1 MASDAR
7 TAVDA
12 DRTVGESRGLR
23 VRASGTEGDQ
33 LTMVVNNTMPEPH
46 CPVVVVVRREGRC
59 WFAEAP
65 PIQVVR
71 TRSLHSAVRSARQ
84 LLGEDVPVH
93 YQFHTGDMELDRL
106 VLQIQTARAEA
117 ERLEA
122 RLRQLMSKV
131 FTLPSGG
138 SVRDVGLLVGLSYQR
153 VHQLMLKQRADSRP
167 PEGDLP

>member
-1 MASDAR
+1 
-7 TAVDA
+7 
-12 DRTVGESRGLR
+12 
-23 VRASGTEGDQ
+23 
-33 LTMVVNNTMPEPH
+33 
-46 CPVVVVVRREGRC
+46 
-59 WFAEAP
+59 
-65 PIQVVR
+65 
-71 TRSLHSAVRSARQ
+71 
-84 LLGEDVPVH
+84 
-93 YQFHTGDMELDRL
+93 MELDRL